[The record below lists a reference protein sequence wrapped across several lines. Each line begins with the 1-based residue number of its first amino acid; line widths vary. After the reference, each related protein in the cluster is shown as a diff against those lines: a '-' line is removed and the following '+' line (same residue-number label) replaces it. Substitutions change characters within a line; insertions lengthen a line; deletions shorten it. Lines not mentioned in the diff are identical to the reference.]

1 LRLEAVSLAGID
13 GIAHGFFGRQGGVSH
28 GPFASLNVSLRNADQ
43 TAHALENRQRVT
55 AALGCHDRPL
65 LIARQVHGVHCEV
78 VTSAFAAD
86 QPPEADA
93 LATRTLGLVLGV
105 TSADCAPILFA
116 DPAAG
121 VIAAAHA
128 GWRGARD
135 GIIEATLEAAMTLGA
150 EPERLLAAIGPCIA
164 LTSYEVGAVFEKDFR
179 RVDAASSGFFA
190 DMPGGKRHFD
200 LEGYCASRLERA
212 GIGAVE
218 RLGLDT
224 LGDPDRFFSYR
235 RTTKTG
241 ERHFGLQVSAIAL
254 A

>member
-1 LRLEAVSLAGID
+1 VRLEAASLAALD

-28 GPFASLNVSLRNADQ
+28 GPFASLNVSLRNADR

-55 AALGCHDRPL
+55 AALGFVDRPL
-65 LIARQVHGVHCEV
+65 LIARQVHGVHCAV
-78 VTSAFAAD
+78 MTAAFAPD
-86 QPPEADA
+86 RPPEADA
-93 LATRTLGLVLGV
+93 LATRTTGLVLGV

-135 GIIEATLEAAMTLGA
+135 GIIEATIETMLALGA
-150 EPERLLAAIGPCIA
+150 EPGRLLVAIGPCIA
-164 LTSYEVGAVFEKDFR
+164 LASYEVGAVFEADFL
-179 RVDAASSGFFA
+179 RVDSASSAFFA
-190 DMPGGKRHFD
+190 AMPDGKRHFD
-200 LEGYCASRLERA
+200 LQGYCSSRLERA
-212 GIGAVE
+212 GVGAVE

-224 LGDPDRFFSYR
+224 LDDPDRFFSFR
-235 RTTKTG
+235 RTTKAG
-241 ERHFGLQVSAIAL
+241 ERHFGLQVSAITL